1 MQSVVIDTPTVK
13 GFGSKIYNHPLWT
26 MIAAFGCY
34 FCVYGFRK
42 PFTAGAY
49 ESISYFNIS
58 WKSLLISSQIFGY
71 LISKALGIFI
81 VSSIGKYKRIRAIL
95 LSISFALLS
104 LLGYALCPAPYS
116 LFFLFLNGLPLGM
129 IFGYIQGFLEGK
141 NNSEMFVASLGSS
154 FILADGF
161 SKSTG
166 SWLLNLNVP
175 IQWMPFIAGAIFLPF
190 TLLFVWMLTKIPTPT
205 AAEINSRSKRE
216 PMSQVDRKRFL
227 RSFLPGILGISF
239 IYLMA
244 SLLRGIRSDYA
255 LEIWNYLGVKNNP
268 ALFSQTESWVM
279 AGILAINGCMIF
291 IKNNKKAFNISQL
304 TILIGFLFMV
314 SCFLLFKIHFSS
326 FWLIVLSG
334 FGIYLPY
341 LTITSSIFE
350 RLIALTKAKANVGF
364 LMYVVD
370 FIGYLG
376 YNILVICTNILF
388 KKDELITNFFKLN
401 LYLGGIGIMLSF
413 FCYVYFYQKLN
424 KHRIPINK

>member
-1 MQSVVIDTPTVK
+1 
-13 GFGSKIYNHPLWT
+13 
-26 MIAAFGCY
+26 
-34 FCVYGFRK
+34 
-42 PFTAGAY
+42 
-49 ESISYFNIS
+49 
-58 WKSLLISSQIFGY
+58 
-71 LISKALGIFI
+71 
-81 VSSIGKYKRIRAIL
+81 
-95 LSISFALLS
+95 
-104 LLGYALCPAPYS
+104 
-116 LFFLFLNGLPLGM
+116 
-129 IFGYIQGFLEGK
+129 
-141 NNSEMFVASLGSS
+141 
-154 FILADGF
+154 
-161 SKSTG
+161 
-166 SWLLNLNVP
+166 
-175 IQWMPFIAGAIFLPF
+175 
-190 TLLFVWMLTKIPTPT
+190 MLTKIPTPT

-279 AGILAINGCMIF
+279 AGILVINGCMIF